1 MSPHTPVHSP
11 VMTTT
16 HTSPQPQPLPDV
28 GAVVASALGRM
39 RATMSVALRTE
50 DTVVVN
56 TGRCF
61 PDGDPLRVR
70 VWIPPS
76 PGTTVAVGDGG
87 ATYARLGSTPS
98 PDYALSV
105 RRELLEELPVME
117 VRGQIVV
124 LAPLRQ
130 VSDAITLLA
139 DSCLV
144 LDAAVIVA
152 KHMRPRL

>member
-1 MSPHTPVHSP
+1 M
-11 VMTTT
+11 
-16 HTSPQPQPLPDV
+16 TSPDTSLKTPTSDIR
-28 GAVVASALGRM
+28 AVAGNAVIRM
-39 RATMSVALRTE
+39 RGEMSVALST
-50 DTVVVN
+50 DSVVTVN
-56 TGRCF
+56 TGRSF

-70 VWIPPS
+70 VWIPPE

-87 ATYARLGSTPS
+87 VTYSRLGNAPT

-105 RRELLEELPVME
+105 RRELLEELPVQE
-117 VRGQIVV
+117 IRGQIVV

-130 VSDAITLLA
+130 VAEAITMLA

-152 KHMRPRL
+152 KHMRPRIS